1 MSAALIITGGSG
13 LVTWGAAGAA
23 GAVAGGA
30 GAEGALGAG
39 ATAACDDVDEA
50 LARVVGVARC
60 AVRTGAMGVAA
71 GLAAVDADAAGA
83 GSFVNS
89 LNVKSK

>member
-1 MSAALIITGGSG
+1 M
-13 LVTWGAAGAA
+13 GAA

-39 ATAACDDVDEA
+39 ATAACDDVEEA
-50 LARVVGVARC
+50 LARVVGVAAGVRVLAGETTAPLCVAGC
-60 AVRTGAMGVAA
+60 AVRADAIGVAA
-71 GLAAVDADAAGA
+71 GFAAVDVEAAGA